1 MVDMDFIVSID
12 DITEIS
18 AQVNWAVPE
27 NNNNVQFRL
36 QIREEGLCVCV
47 CS

>member
-1 MVDMDFIVSID
+1 MDDMDFIVSID

-18 AQVNWAVPE
+18 AQVNWVVPE

-36 QIREEGLCVCV
+36 QIREEGLWVCG
-47 CS
+47 